1 MSLAAVL
8 FNRSNSADLWTET
21 NFDDILC
28 HGDRMYLHALT
39 NKMVLDANSLSI
51 EGLPEVETSQNNV
64 EYHLNYNDFYQ
75 GCIDRSFCGDG
86 PFCSL
91 KQVLINAFS
100 DSSNAML
107 VLDGYVMAVIQESD
121 FFCLFDSHAEIRW
134 EFLMKME
141 LLLF

>member
-1 MSLAAVL
+1 
-8 FNRSNSADLWTET
+8 
-21 NFDDILC
+21 
-28 HGDRMYLHALT
+28 MYLHALT
-39 NKMVLDANSLSI
+39 NKMVPDANSLSI

-100 DSSNAML
+100 DSSN
-107 VLDGYVMAVIQESD
+107 GCYQKIR
-121 FFCLFDSHAEIRW
+121 LFVRTYLIHMHEIRW
-134 EFLMKME
+134 QFLMKIE
-141 LLLF
+141 LLLLLF